1 MADTVEER
9 PVIGVKDLLEAG
21 LHFGHQT
28 KRWNPKMKRFIFD
41 KRNGIHIIDLTK
53 SLVRLNAALEF
64 INEVVLS
71 GKGVLFVGTKKQ
83 AKDIVKE
90 TALKSG
96 QFYVDNRW
104 LGGTLTNSQTI
115 RGSVKQ
121 LLALEE
127 LEKNDGFATMHKKEA
142 STLRHL
148 LTKLR
153 RNLSGIALMDKEPGA
168 LFVVDV
174 NRESIAVAEANRLGI
189 PVIAIVDTNCN
200 PDPIDYPI
208 PGNDDAIRAI
218 KLICGAMSNTIDTAA
233 REYAKIAAEIAKKK
247 EAERKAAEKL
257 AAEAKKAAKER
268 AEKEKAEKAKAEKAA
283 AEERAK
289 KKAAR
294 AEAAK
299 KEEAEKKKAPAEK
312 APAEKAPAEKAPAE
326 KAPAE
331 KAPAEK
337 APAEEAPAEEAPA
350 EKAPAEKAPAE
361 KAPAEKAPAEK
372 APAEKAPAEKA
383 PAEEAPAEE
392 APAEEAPAEE
402 APAEKASAEEA
413 PAEEKVPEASEVVK
427 EEEETEK
434 K

>member
-337 APAEEAPAEEAPA
+337 APAEKAPAEEAPAEEAPA

-392 APAEEAPAEE
+392 APAEEAPAE
-402 APAEKASAEEA
+402 KASAEEA